1 MKQYLVHCMR
11 YFVFAGLFSLFIN
24 TLHLTFPLYML
35 AVYVRVLDSFSFATL
50 YVMTAMALCAL
61 LVMGLLEF
69 LRSRL
74 LVRAG
79 INLDRLLTRRALK
92 QMLADLCQADNDG
105 YTRALRDIH
114 TLRNYLGGNA
124 IFAFFDVPW
133 ILIYLLVIYLVH
145 PVLGMTATAGAVVIF
160 LMGLLQGRLTED
172 KTRKAGEVNQQGKHW
187 LETSFRAARELHC
200 MGMVESG
207 AELFARINAREQV
220 LQDRAGNISHFLGA
234 AGQSFG
240 IFMQVGIFGAGAA
253 LVLANEANPGVIIAA
268 SIIMGRAFAPINQGI
283 AAWKQTAGAKAAYA
297 SLHQLLAGHENEDQ
311 EAVPSIE
318 GCLEVQQA
326 GLDIRG
332 KTVLKGI
339 DFFLSPGE
347 IMGLVGPNGAG
358 KTCLCRMIL
367 GMWAPDQGRVLLD
380 GKEMHRLDKDALG
393 RHLGY
398 LPQGVEL
405 FAGTVAENIARMGT
419 VEDEKVLAAARSAG
433 AHEVILGFAQGYGTQ
448 VGEAGHQS
456 LSGGQRQRVGLAR
469 ALYGNPKL
477 VVLDEPD
484 ANLDEAGDAA
494 LMKALRQLKQKGVTT
509 VMITHKPA
517 LLSAVDKIMILR
529 DGEMERFGT
538 AGEVLEQMKGEN
550 RACSR

>member
-1 MKQYLVHCMR
+1 MKHYLSRCAK
-11 YFVFAGLFSLFIN
+11 YFVFAGVFSLFIN

-35 AVYVRVLDSFSFATL
+35 AVYVRVLSSYSFSTL
-50 YVMTAMALCAL
+50 YVMTAMALGGL
-61 LVMGLLEF
+61 LVMGVLEF

-79 INLDRLLTRRALK
+79 IKLDRLLTRQSLK
-92 QMLADLCQADNDG
+92 QMLKDLCQADNTG
-105 YTRALRDIH
+105 YTQALRDIH

-133 ILIYLLVIYLVH
+133 IFIYLLVIYLVH
-145 PVLGMTATAGAVVIF
+145 PILGMVATAGAVLI
-160 LMGLLQGRLTED
+160 LLLGLLQGWLTND
-172 KTRKAGEVNQQGKHW
+172 KTREAARVNQQGKHW
-187 LETSFRAARELHC
+187 LATSFRAARELQC
-200 MGMVESG
+200 MGMVDAG
-207 AELFARINAREQV
+207 ADLFAKINHKEQK
-220 LQDRAGNISHFLGA
+220 LGDRAGNISHFLGA

-240 IFMQVGIFGAGAA
+240 IFMQVAIFGTGAA

-283 AAWKQTAGAKAAYA
+283 SAWKQTAGAKAAYH
-297 SLHQLLAGHENEDQ
+297 SLNQLLAGHEAQ
-311 EAVPSIE
+311 ARQTVLSIE
-318 GCLEVQQA
+318 GRLAVEQA

-339 DFFLSPGE
+339 DFSLAPGE

-367 GMWAPDQGRVLLD
+367 GMWAPDQGQVRVDGRPMHLLD
-380 GKEMHRLDKDALG
+380 NDALG
-393 RHLGY
+393 KCLGY

-405 FAGTVAENIARMGT
+405 FAGTVAENIARMG
-419 VEDEKVLAAARSAG
+419 KVDDAQVVAAAGKAG

-448 VGEAGHQS
+448 IGEAGHQS

-469 ALYGNPKL
+469 ALYGSPKL

-494 LMKALRQLKQKGVTT
+494 LMGALQQLKHEGATT
-509 VMITHKPA
+509 IMITHKPA
-517 LLSAVDKIMILR
+517 LLSAADKILVLKN
-529 DGEMERFGT
+529 GEMERFGT
-538 AGEVLEQMKGEN
+538 AKQVFGQMTGEN
-550 RACSR
+550 